1 MAKQTAKT
9 PDGGARL
16 RADLKSGQLANCYI
30 FYGEEAY
37 LRNYYLEQLH
47 SKILEGPAEA
57 FNSHR
62 FDAKSFSVQALA
74 EAVEALPVMAE
85 RTLVRVDDV
94 ELPKL
99 DEASRTQLAEL
110 LSDLP
115 EYLCLVLVYEIAEF
129 KLDRRQKQL
138 TAAVEK
144 NCVQLSFPRQ
154 SQASLTE
161 WCQRHFRTAGKRISP
176 ENCAYLIFQTGG
188 TMTAMKPEIEKL
200 AFYAQGPEITR
211 SDIDACVIPV
221 LDAQVFQIADALAA
235 RNFDGAME
243 KLRTIFQMQQEPIP
257 VLAAIASNLR
267 RLLAAK
273 TLSAAGKGSD
283 ELMRVCGMSDYP
295 ARKTM
300 SSARNFSM
308 RWCET
313 AVCLC
318 AQTDYRLKTSWDE
331 PERLVELLLL
341 QLAEEA
347 RRDA

>member
-16 RADLKSGQLANCYI
+16 RADLKSGQLASCYI

-37 LRNYYLEQLH
+37 LRNYYLEQLRAR
-47 SKILEGPAEA
+47 ILEGPAEA

-85 RTLVRVDDV
+85 RTLVQVDDV

-99 DEASRTQLAEL
+99 DEASRTQLAAL

-115 EYLCLVLVYEIAEF
+115 EYLCLVFAYDIAEF

-144 NCVQLSFPRQ
+144 NCVQLPFPKQ

-176 ENCAYLIFQTGG
+176 EN
-188 TMTAMKPEIEKL
+188 
-200 AFYAQGPEITR
+200 
-211 SDIDACVIPV
+211 
-221 LDAQVFQIADALAA
+221 
-235 RNFDGAME
+235 
-243 KLRTIFQMQQEPIP
+243 
-257 VLAAIASNLR
+257 
-267 RLLAAK
+267 
-273 TLSAAGKGSD
+273 
-283 ELMRVCGMSDYP
+283 
-295 ARKTM
+295 
-300 SSARNFSM
+300 
-308 RWCET
+308 
-313 AVCLC
+313 
-318 AQTDYRLKTSWDE
+318 
-331 PERLVELLLL
+331 
-341 QLAEEA
+341 
-347 RRDA
+347 